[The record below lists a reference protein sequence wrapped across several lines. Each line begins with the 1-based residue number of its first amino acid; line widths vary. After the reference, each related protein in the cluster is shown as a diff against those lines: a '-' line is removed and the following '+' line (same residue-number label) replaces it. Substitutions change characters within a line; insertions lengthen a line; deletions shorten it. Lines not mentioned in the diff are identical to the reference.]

1 MALGREEDGAGAAGR
16 DLAWGLRSR
25 SLESG
30 SHGEEQFAGE
40 PARREAWTS
49 WRPQVQE
56 ATWEK
61 SWGSGH
67 WRRPSRV
74 SEGPE
79 TPGKA
84 QNMGGRGTLPL
95 PGSREETRAV
105 SWGTGPLTLTWFK
118 IRAVGTLVE
127 VTTTVCWGMSMHLD
141 VTYET
146 GPRSC

>member
-1 MALGREEDGAGAAGR
+1 MSPGVTERNNLQVSLPDKKPGPHG
-16 DLAWGLRSR
+16 GLRCR
-25 SLESG
+25 KPPG
-30 SHGEEQFAGE
+30 RRAGDQD
-40 PARREAWTS
+40 T
-49 WRPQVQE
+49 
-56 ATWEK
+56 
-61 SWGSGH
+61 G
-67 WRRPSRV
+67 V

-84 QNMGGRGTLPL
+84 QSMGGGGTLPL

-118 IRAVGTLVE
+118 TRAVRTRVE

-146 GPRSC
+146 RPRSCCRITTERKEQAGPEPGRQS